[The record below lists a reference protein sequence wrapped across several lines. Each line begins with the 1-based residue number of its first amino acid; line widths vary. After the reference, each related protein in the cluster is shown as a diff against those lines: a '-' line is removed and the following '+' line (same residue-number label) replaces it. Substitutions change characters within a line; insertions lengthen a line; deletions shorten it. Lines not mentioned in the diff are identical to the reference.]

1 MARAGLE
8 LVTFFVSMTFIQ
20 LMDADTDFD
29 GGDVAVEFGFSEF
42 IAGIFFYEGFIDMIC
57 SVASIVHPQ
66 PHFSFLLTNWCHFCI
81 FGVKILQ
88 VIVYYSMVCVDREV
102 LTC

>member
-42 IAGIFFYEGFIDMIC
+42 IAGIFFMKDLSTWFVV
-57 SVASIVHPQ
+57 SP
-66 PHFSFLLTNWCHFCI
+66 
-81 FGVKILQ
+81 
-88 VIVYYSMVCVDREV
+88 R
-102 LTC
+102 